1 MPTVTA
7 FESREAK
14 LNNEIEAQVKQIRE
28 RDPLELPNRN
38 AAIVD
43 CYVQKIEGTYNV
55 ARAKK
60 DTDNAIDLL
69 YIAYNTTPQ
78 NEGEIRV
85 KISGIMDGL
94 LKAQADS
101 ERTMARAMRIAD
113 GVLGDLNNYLPDW
126 LDVKEGK
133 DMEEMKNF
141 VKSDLLTLAGKI
153 KAQALSIREELCAVA
168 AAYDGLIKQTA
179 AATATSEVALGKRLD
194 AKAKIEEEINTANAD
209 RERIES
215 LVADL
220 KTEVD
225 KFDKLAKAYE
235 ERAKTAEERA
245 FIMSIVRV
253 GAQVVSAALPA
264 VAMAAGGPGSVLAAS
279 TLGRTPEV
287 KDDASGASGKSG
299 AKSDSKADDT
309 EDAIKTRKDISENKA
324 KLEDAKKKVESL
336 TDKKKKLK
344 KELDDKAKQNPKK
357 AAAAK
362 TPASTKDPK
371 GTQPVQ
377 PDDEDEITEDDSEA
391 EKAVKERLQEAN
403 KELKEEQEKVS
414 ALTTTLLGLK
424 ASLDALE
431 KGLSKLTEDQ
441 QSQAANLYQLQMQM
455 LDKADQYEKERR
467 TQSAELVKITA
478 LLKGQRSRQETI
490 QLCVKS
496 LNLSLSALKRTK
508 EIIEEIAFFFKSF
521 ADFMQAVG
529 TEAVIQTELL
539 QKTAASEKKLGS
551 YALKNLLLSTDEFFI
566 RQAGEWHATWFV
578 AEKFN
583 HCFDSGW
590 SKLNKLSGK
599 YITGDELA
607 AYLKTAAELLESI
620 VAERESAAH
629 QKIVAIEAY
638 RQRISQGI
646 AA

>member
-1 MPTVTA
+1 MASAMRTSDAV
-7 FESREAK
+7 
-14 LNNEIEAQVKQIRE
+14 LN
-28 RDPLELPNRN
+28 
-38 AAIVD
+38 
-43 CYVQKIEGTYNV
+43 
-55 ARAKK
+55 
-60 DTDNAIDLL
+60 
-69 YIAYNTTPQ
+69 
-78 NEGEIRV
+78 
-85 KISGIMDGL
+85 L
-94 LKAQADS
+94 LKNA
-101 ERTMARAMRIAD
+101 
-113 GVLGDLNNYLPDW
+113 LPEWMDA
-126 LDVKEGK
+126 KEGK
-133 DMEEMKNF
+133 NPEALKEF
-141 VKSDLLTLAGKI
+141 VKSELLPLTQEIEKRARAVQAELTAIAVTYDLII
-153 KAQALSIREELCAVA
+153 KE
-168 AAYDGLIKQTA
+168 T
-179 AATATSEVALGKRLD
+179 ATATDESQTALAKRLD
-194 AKAKIEEEINTANAD
+194 ENTAIEDEINKANAE
-209 RERIES
+209 RERLDS
-215 LVADL
+215 LVEGL
-220 KTEVD
+220 KAEVA
-225 KFDKLAKAYE
+225 KFEKLANTYQEKAQ
-235 ERAKTAEERA
+235 RAEDRA

>member
-1 MPTVTA
+1 MAEVST

-14 LNNEIEAQVKQIRE
+14 LNSSIDKQVTAIRGE
-28 RDPLELPNRN
+28 GEFNLPGRATEL
-38 AAIVD
+38 VQ
-43 CYVQKIEGTYNV
+43 CYVQKIEGSYDV
-55 ARAKK
+55 KRAKK
-60 DTDNAIDLL
+60 DTESAIDLL

-78 NEGEIRV
+78 EEGAIRV
-85 KISGIMDGL
+85 KISRLMDRL
-94 LKAQADS
+94 IVAQQQS
-101 ERTMARAMRIAD
+101 SRTMASAMRTSDA
-113 GVLGDLNNYLPDW
+113 VLNLLKNGLPEWMDA
-126 LDVKEGK
+126 KEGK
-133 DMEEMKNF
+133 NPEELKDF
-141 VKSDLLTLAGKI
+141 VKSELLPLTREIEKQARAVQAELTAIAVTYDLII
-153 KAQALSIREELCAVA
+153 KE
-168 AAYDGLIKQTA
+168 T
-179 AATATSEVALGKRLD
+179 ATATDESQIALAKRMDENTAIEDEINKANAERARLDSLVEDLKAEVAKFEKM
-194 AKAKIEEEINTANAD
+194 ANTYQEKAQ
-209 RERIES
+209 
-215 LVADL
+215 
-220 KTEVD
+220 
-225 KFDKLAKAYE
+225 
-235 ERAKTAEERA
+235 RAEDRA

-264 VAMAAGGPGSVLAAS
+264 VAMAAGGPGSVIAAS
-279 TLGRTPEV
+279 TRGRTTEV

-362 TPASTKDPK
+362 TPAGTK
-371 GTQPVQ
+371 GTKPTQS
-377 PDDEDEITEDDSEA
+377 DEEDEITEDDSEA
-391 EKAVKERLQEAN
+391 EKAVKERIQEAN

-414 ALTTTLLGLK
+414 ALTSTLLGLK

-467 TQSAELVKITA
+467 TQTSELVKITA

-490 QLCVKS
+490 QLCIKS

-529 TEAVIQTELL
+529 TEALIQSELL
-539 QKTAASEKKLGS
+539 QKAAASEKKMGS

-566 RQAGEWHATWFV
+566 RQAAEWHATWFV

-583 HCFDSGW
+583 QCFDRGW
-590 SKLNKLSGK
+590 SKLNELSGK

-607 AYLKTAAELLESI
+607 AYLKKAADLLESI
-620 VAERESAAH
+620 VAERESAAN
-629 QKIVAIEAY
+629 QKIVAIDEC
-638 RQRISQGI
+638 RRLINQDI